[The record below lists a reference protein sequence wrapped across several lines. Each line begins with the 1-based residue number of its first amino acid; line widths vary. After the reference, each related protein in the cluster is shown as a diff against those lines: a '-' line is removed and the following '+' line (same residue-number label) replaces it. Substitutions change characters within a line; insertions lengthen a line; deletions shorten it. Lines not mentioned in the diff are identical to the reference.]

1 MDNNKIEG
9 GLNFNNLENGL
20 NNIENKSIET
30 QDSKI
35 EVPTNIEN
43 NIETKIA
50 ESTQNTETK
59 IEEIKEINNDKIKE
73 DVAVSSTSTAPQVS
87 YVDDQKTHMN
97 ESDLELEKKIEEI
110 INDDLLKVYESL
122 NEADKEKF
130 KKEKYEASVKIIVIL
145 KSAGGNIKKAIKNI
159 FDIVYKLINSLK
171 NIKNRAFVEKITKIK
186 VEKILQTQE
195 EDLNK

>member
-30 QDSKI
+30 QEPKI
-35 EVPTNIEN
+35 EAPL
-43 NIETKIA
+43 NIETKKD
-50 ESTQNTETK
+50 ELTQNIEKK
-59 IEEIKEINNDKIKE
+59 IEEIKEISKEKISE
-73 DVAVSSTSTAPQVS
+73 EVGVSSASTTSTAPKTS
-87 YVDDQKTHMN
+87 YVDDQKTHMS

-110 INDDLLKVYESL
+110 LNDDLSKVYELL
-122 NEADKEKF
+122 NENDKKKF
-130 KKEKYEASVKIIVIL
+130 KQDQYEASIKIIVVL

-159 FDIVYKLINSLK
+159 FDIIYRLINSLK

-195 EDLNK
+195 EKLNK